1 MAMTLCAAG
10 KHYYDSAVQSG
21 CPYCGESAPS
31 GSPHTAAIP
40 AALEERTQMLA
51 ADSHQLAAQS
61 AKTQMLD
68 NAAPSAESDSAL
80 KTHILGVSN
89 RPDAEARA
97 KGMCELPV
105 VGWLIIT
112 EGQGRGTDF
121 RLIQGEN
128 RIGRNA
134 DLEVCLDFGA
144 QSDNTVS
151 HEAHAVVVYDH
162 HANEFFIERGSS
174 RNLAMLNGSTIRG
187 EPTLQRNDIIQVGA
201 TKLLFLPF
209 CDQNFKWQAD

>member
-21 CPYCGESAPS
+21 CPYCGESASS

-68 NAAPSAESDSAL
+68 NPAPAAESDSAL

-89 RPDAEARA
+89 QPDAEARA

-121 RLIQGEN
+121 RLI
-128 RIGRNA
+128 
-134 DLEVCLDFGA
+134 
-144 QSDNTVS
+144 
-151 HEAHAVVVYDH
+151 
-162 HANEFFIERGSS
+162 
-174 RNLAMLNGSTIRG
+174 
-187 EPTLQRNDIIQVGA
+187 
-201 TKLLFLPF
+201 
-209 CDQNFKWQAD
+209 

>member
-21 CPYCGESAPS
+21 CPYCGESASS

-68 NAAPSAESDSAL
+68 NPAPSAESDSAL

-97 KGMCELPV
+97 KGMCEFPV

-144 QSDNTVS
+144 QSDKTVS

-174 RNLAMLNGSTIRG
+174 RNLATTSSKSAPPNCCSCPSAIKTLSGSRLIEKT
-187 EPTLQRNDIIQVGA
+187 
-201 TKLLFLPF
+201 
-209 CDQNFKWQAD
+209 

>member
-21 CPYCGESAPS
+21 CPYCGESASS

-68 NAAPSAESDSAL
+68 NAAPAAESDSTL

-97 KGMCELPV
+97 KGMCEFPV

-128 RIGRNA
+128 RIGRNSGNDVVINRQQVSGSHCRISVDTA
-134 DLEVCLDFGA
+134 GNVVLEDL
-144 QSDNTVS
+144 QSTNGTFVDSLEQRISRTTLRPGQTI
-151 HEAHAVVVYDH
+151 YL
-162 HANEFFIERGSS
+162 ANR
-174 RNLAMLNGSTIRG
+174 
-187 EPTLQRNDIIQVGA
+187 DIAYQL
-201 TKLLFLPF
+201 T
-209 CDQNFKWQAD
+209 QS

>member
-10 KHYYDSAVQSG
+10 KHYYDSAIQAD
-21 CPYCGESAPS
+21 CPYCGDSGFS
-31 GSPHTAAIP
+31 GSPYSVATP
-40 AALEERTQMLA
+40 ALANERTQMLT
-51 ADSHQLAAQS
+51 ADSQGLAAQS
-61 AKTQMLD
+61 AKTQILD
-68 NAAPSAESDSAL
+68 NTATEASSAPAL
-80 KTHILGVSN
+80 KTHIIGMSN
-89 RPDAEARA
+89 QPDAEARA
-97 KGMCELPV
+97 KGMCEFPV
-105 VGWLIIT
+105 VGWLVIT

-151 HEAHAVVVYDH
+151 HEALAVVVYDH

-187 EPTLQRNDIIQVGA
+187 EPTLQCNDIIQVGT

-209 CDQNFKWQAD
+209 CDHSFKWQAD

>member
-21 CPYCGESAPS
+21 CPYCGESASS

-40 AALEERTQMLA
+40 AAPEERTQML
-51 ADSHQLAAQS
+51 
-61 AKTQMLD
+61 D
-68 NAAPSAESDSAL
+68 NPAPAAESDSAL

-97 KGMCELPV
+97 KGMCEFPV

-162 HANEFFIERGSS
+162 HAN
-174 RNLAMLNGSTIRG
+174 
-187 EPTLQRNDIIQVGA
+187 
-201 TKLLFLPF
+201 
-209 CDQNFKWQAD
+209 